1 MIKIEW
7 LAAFFGVNMLQFTSV
22 PFELIM
28 PMTSVKNHK
37 IFSSNEGNDIIQKY
51 PGVAAKINR
60 YLFLEKNSNCMFFEI
75 FQCDILNKP
84 FRFYRIEGTI
94 FYEISRCSP

>member
-1 MIKIEW
+1 MSIFLTIDIVFFVTNRMIKIEW
-7 LAAFFGVNMLQFTSV
+7 LAAFLGVNMSQFTSV

-28 PMTSVKNHK
+28 PMTSVKNHN

-60 YLFLEKNSNCMFFEI
+60 YV
-75 FQCDILNKP
+75 
-84 FRFYRIEGTI
+84 
-94 FYEISRCSP
+94 SRKKFKLYVF